1 MVEMTPLDGD
11 YEFFSAET
19 VEDIILLRF
28 KENLLVRAT
37 DLDTKDTLFNLIGR
51 ISSQDDIKVVVI
63 INSPQ
68 KTGCEE
74 YMDFYRKVY
83 ESKLGQYAMQ
93 KLYNSVDQ
101 FILKIVNLNKIVVH
115 VDSGKVIPLF
125 MNVSLACD
133 YRIVSENTVF
143 QNPCIEL
150 GLVPKGGSGFF
161 LSKIL
166 GRTKAYEIM
175 LSDKDMSAQE
185 ALKLGI
191 VNEVVPL
198 KELEEISLD
207 RARGFARKP
216 ASTLQGVKRLLGFSL
231 KDLQDYL
238 KLENEVLIRITQ
250 SFEFHKNVTNIF

>member
-1 MVEMTPLDGD
+1 MIKMTPLDGD
-11 YEFFSAET
+11 YEFFSAER

-37 DLDTKDTLFNLIGR
+37 DLETKDTLFKFIGR
-51 ISSQDDIKVVVI
+51 ISNQADIKVVVI
-63 INSPQ
+63 VNSPQ

-74 YMDFYRKVY
+74 YIEFYRKVY
-83 ESKLGQYAMQ
+83 ESKLGQYALQ
-93 KLYNSVDQ
+93 RLYNSFDQ

-115 VDSGKVIPLF
+115 ADSGRVIPLF

-133 YRIVSENTVF
+133 YRIVADNTVF
-143 QNPCIEL
+143 QNPCLEL

-161 LSKIL
+161 LSKML

-175 LSDKDMSAQE
+175 LSDEDMSAQE

-191 VNEVVPL
+191 VNEVIAL
-198 KELEEISLD
+198 EKLEEMSLD
-207 RARGFARKP
+207 RARRFARKP
-216 ASTLQGVKRLLGFSL
+216 ASTLQGVKRLLGYSL

-238 KLENEVLIRITQ
+238 NLENEVLIGITKSSAFQ
-250 SFEFHKNVTNIF
+250 KKL

>member
-1 MVEMTPLDGD
+1 MIEMTPLDGD

-28 KENLLVRAT
+28 KKDLLVRTT
-37 DLDTKDTLFNLIGR
+37 DLQTTETLFKFIGR
-51 ISSQDDIKVVVI
+51 ISNQVDIKVVVI

-74 YMDFYRKVY
+74 YIEFYRKVY

-93 KLYNSVDQ
+93 RLYNSVDQ
-101 FILKIVNLNKIVVH
+101 FIEKIVSLNKIVIH
-115 VDSGKVIPLF
+115 ADSGRVIPLF

-133 YRIVSENTVF
+133 YRIVADNTVF
-143 QNPCIEL
+143 QNPCLEL

-161 LSKIL
+161 LSKML

-175 LSDKDMSAQE
+175 LSDEDMSAQD

-191 VNEVVPL
+191 VNEVIPL
-198 KELEEISLD
+198 EKLEEISLD
-207 RARGFARKP
+207 RARRFARKP
-216 ASTLQGVKRLLGFSL
+216 ASTLQGIKRLLNYSL

-238 KLENEVLIRITQ
+238 KLENEVLIRIIK
-250 SFEFHKNVTNIF
+250 SSEFHKK

>member
-1 MVEMTPLDGD
+1 MIEMTPLDGD

-28 KENLLVRAT
+28 KKDLLVRTT
-37 DLDTKDTLFNLIGR
+37 DLQTTETLFKFIGR
-51 ISSQDDIKVVVI
+51 ISNQVDIKVVVI

-74 YMDFYRKVY
+74 YIEFYRKVY

-93 KLYNSVDQ
+93 RLYNSVDQ
-101 FILKIVNLNKIVVH
+101 FIEKIVSVNKIVIH
-115 VDSGKVIPLF
+115 ADSGRVIPLF

-133 YRIVSENTVF
+133 YRIVADNTVF
-143 QNPCIEL
+143 QNPCLEL

-161 LSKIL
+161 LSKML

-175 LSDKDMSAQE
+175 LSDEDMSAQD

-191 VNEVVPL
+191 VNEVIPL
-198 KELEEISLD
+198 EKLEEISLD
-207 RARGFARKP
+207 RARRFARKP
-216 ASTLQGVKRLLGFSL
+216 ASTLQGIKRLLNYSL

-238 KLENEVLIRITQ
+238 KLENEVLIRIIK
-250 SFEFHKNVTNIF
+250 SSEFHKK

>member
-1 MVEMTPLDGD
+1 MIKMTPLDGD

-37 DLDTKDTLFNLIGR
+37 DLETKDTLFKFIGR
-51 ISSQDDIKVVVI
+51 ISNQADIKVVVI
-63 INSPQ
+63 VNSPQ

-74 YMDFYRKVY
+74 YIEFYRKVY
-83 ESKLGQYAMQ
+83 ESKLGQYALQ
-93 KLYNSVDQ
+93 RLYNSFDQ

-115 VDSGKVIPLF
+115 ADSGRVIPLF

-133 YRIVSENTVF
+133 YRIVADNTVF
-143 QNPCIEL
+143 QNPCLEL

-161 LSKIL
+161 LSKML

-175 LSDKDMSAQE
+175 LSDEDMSAQE

-191 VNEVVPL
+191 VNEVIAL
-198 KELEEISLD
+198 EKLEEMSLD
-207 RARGFARKP
+207 RARRFARKP
-216 ASTLQGVKRLLGFSL
+216 ASTLQGVKRLLGYSL

-238 KLENEVLIRITQ
+238 NLENEVLIGITKSSAFQ
-250 SFEFHKNVTNIF
+250 KKL

>member
-1 MVEMTPLDGD
+1 MIKMTPLDGD

-37 DLDTKDTLFNLIGR
+37 DLETKDTLFKFIGR
-51 ISSQDDIKVVVI
+51 ISNQADIKVVVI
-63 INSPQ
+63 VNSPQ

-74 YMDFYRKVY
+74 YIEFYRKAY

-93 KLYNSVDQ
+93 RLYNSVDQ
-101 FILKIVNLNKIVVH
+101 FILKIINLNKIVVH
-115 VDSGKVIPLF
+115 ADSGRVIPLF
-125 MNVSLACD
+125 MNLSLACD
-133 YRIVSENTVF
+133 YRIVADNTVF
-143 QNPCIEL
+143 QNPCLEL

-161 LSKIL
+161 LSKML

-175 LSDKDMSAQE
+175 LSDEDMSAQE

-191 VNEVVPL
+191 VNEVIPL
-198 KELEEISLD
+198 EKLEEISLD
-207 RARGFARKP
+207 RARRFARKP
-216 ASTLQGVKRLLGFSL
+216 ASTLQGVKRLLGYSL

-238 KLENEVLIRITQ
+238 NLENEVLIGITK
-250 SFEFHKNVTNIF
+250 SSELHKKL

>member
-19 VEDIILLRF
+19 FDDIILLRF

-37 DLDTKDTLFNLIGR
+37 DLDTKDTLFNFIGR
-51 ISSQDDIKVVVI
+51 ISSQVDIKVVVI

-74 YMDFYRKVY
+74 YMEFYRKVY
-83 ESKLGQYAMQ
+83 ESKLGEYATE
-93 KLYNSVDQ
+93 KLYNSINQ

-115 VDSGKVIPLF
+115 ADGGRVIPLF

-133 YRIVSENTVF
+133 YRIVADNTVF
-143 QNPCIEL
+143 QNPCLEL

-161 LSKIL
+161 LSKML

-198 KELEEISLD
+198 EKLEEISLEK
-207 RARGFARKP
+207 ARRFARKP
-216 ASTLQGVKRLLGFSL
+216 SSTLQGVKRLLGYSL

-238 KLENEVLIRITQ
+238 NFENEVLIRIIK
-250 SFEFHKNVTNIF
+250 SSEFHKC

>member
-1 MVEMTPLDGD
+1 MIKMTPLDGD

-37 DLDTKDTLFNLIGR
+37 DLETKDTLFKFIGR
-51 ISSQDDIKVVVI
+51 ISNQADIKVVVI
-63 INSPQ
+63 VNSPQ

-74 YMDFYRKVY
+74 YIEFYRKVY
-83 ESKLGQYAMQ
+83 ESKLGQYALQ
-93 KLYNSVDQ
+93 RLYNSFDQ

-115 VDSGKVIPLF
+115 ADSGRVIPLF

-133 YRIVSENTVF
+133 YRIVADNTVF
-143 QNPCIEL
+143 QNPCLEL

-161 LSKIL
+161 LSKML

-175 LSDKDMSAQE
+175 LSDEDMSAQE

-191 VNEVVPL
+191 VNEVIAL
-198 KELEEISLD
+198 EKLEEMSLD
-207 RARGFARKP
+207 RARRFARKP
-216 ASTLQGVKRLLGFSL
+216 ASTLQGVKRLLGYSL

-238 KLENEVLIRITQ
+238 NLENEVLIGITK
-250 SFEFHKNVTNIF
+250 SSELHKKL

>member
-19 VEDIILLRF
+19 FEDIILLRF

-37 DLDTKDTLFNLIGR
+37 DLDTKDTLFNFIGR
-51 ISSQDDIKVVVI
+51 ISSQVDIKVVVI

-74 YMDFYRKVY
+74 YMEFYRKVY
-83 ESKLGQYAMQ
+83 ESKIGEYATE
-93 KLYNSVDQ
+93 KLYNSINQ

-115 VDSGKVIPLF
+115 ADGGRVIPLF

-133 YRIVSENTVF
+133 YRIVADNTVF

-161 LSKIL
+161 LSKML
-166 GRTKAYEIM
+166 GRTTAYEIM
-175 LSDKDMSAQE
+175 LSDEDMSAQE

-198 KELEEISLD
+198 EKLEEISLD
-207 RARGFARKP
+207 RARRFARKP
-216 ASTLQGVKRLLGFSL
+216 SSALQGVKRLLRYSL
-231 KDLQDYL
+231 KDPQDYL
-238 KLENEVLIRITQ
+238 NFENEVLIRIIK
-250 SFEFHKNVTNIF
+250 SPEFHKCC

>member
-1 MVEMTPLDGD
+1 MIEMTPLDGD

-28 KENLLVRAT
+28 KKDLLVRTT
-37 DLDTKDTLFNLIGR
+37 DLQTTETLFKFIGR
-51 ISSQDDIKVVVI
+51 ISNQVDIKVVVI

-74 YMDFYRKVY
+74 YIEFYRKVY

-93 KLYNSVDQ
+93 RLYNSVDQ
-101 FILKIVNLNKIVVH
+101 FIEKIVSLNKIVIH
-115 VDSGKVIPLF
+115 ADSGRVIPLF

-133 YRIVSENTVF
+133 YRIVADNTVF
-143 QNPCIEL
+143 QNPCLEL

-161 LSKIL
+161 LSKML

-175 LSDKDMSAQE
+175 LSDEDMSAQD

-191 VNEVVPL
+191 VNEVIPL
-198 KELEEISLD
+198 EKLEEISLD
-207 RARGFARKP
+207 RARRFARKP
-216 ASTLQGVKRLLGFSL
+216 ASTLQGIKRLLSYSL

-238 KLENEVLIRITQ
+238 KLENEVLIRIIK
-250 SFEFHKNVTNIF
+250 SSEFHKK

>member
-1 MVEMTPLDGD
+1 MIKMTPLDGD

-37 DLDTKDTLFNLIGR
+37 DLVTKDTLFEFIGR
-51 ISSQDDIKVVVI
+51 ISNQADIKVVVI
-63 INSPQ
+63 INSPR

-74 YMDFYRKVY
+74 YIEFYRKVY
-83 ESKLGQYAMQ
+83 ESKLGQYALQ
-93 KLYNSVDQ
+93 RLYNSFDQ

-115 VDSGKVIPLF
+115 AHSGRVIPLF

-133 YRIVSENTVF
+133 YRIVADNTVF
-143 QNPCIEL
+143 QNPCLEL

-161 LSKIL
+161 LSKML
-166 GRTKAYEIM
+166 GKTKAYEIM
-175 LSDKDMSAQE
+175 LSDEDMSAQE

-191 VNEVVPL
+191 VNEVIAL
-198 KELEEISLD
+198 EKLEEISLD
-207 RARGFARKP
+207 RARRFARKP
-216 ASTLQGVKRLLGFSL
+216 ASTLQGVKRLLGYSM

-238 KLENEVLIRITQ
+238 NLENEVLIRITE
-250 SFEFHKNVTNIF
+250 SSELHKKL

>member
-1 MVEMTPLDGD
+1 MTPLDGD

-28 KENLLVRAT
+28 KKDLLVRTT
-37 DLDTKDTLFNLIGR
+37 DLQTTETLFKFIGR
-51 ISSQDDIKVVVI
+51 ISNQVDIKVVVI

-74 YMDFYRKVY
+74 YIEFYRKVY

-93 KLYNSVDQ
+93 RLYNSVDQ
-101 FILKIVNLNKIVVH
+101 FIEKIVSLNKIVIH
-115 VDSGKVIPLF
+115 ADSGRVIPLF

-133 YRIVSENTVF
+133 YRIVADNTVF
-143 QNPCIEL
+143 QNPCLEL

-161 LSKIL
+161 LSKML

-175 LSDKDMSAQE
+175 LSDEDMSAQD

-191 VNEVVPL
+191 VNEVIPL
-198 KELEEISLD
+198 EKLEEISLD
-207 RARGFARKP
+207 RARRFARKP
-216 ASTLQGVKRLLGFSL
+216 ASTLQGIKRLLNYSL

-238 KLENEVLIRITQ
+238 KLENEVLIRIIK
-250 SFEFHKNVTNIF
+250 SSEFHKK